1 MAEVVDA
8 PAETLDR
15 GRDRQ
20 PEPRESPGDGS
31 SSPPPPPPRRRDR
44 DSRER
49 RDDWPPS
56 RRDDPHDPRNRS
68 PPLPPPPPLGPPR
81 DDKDREYRRRSSPS
95 PPTYRDRRHSPPRRS
110 PPPGPFKR
118 ARRDDGGYD
127 RRRGS
132 PRGGYGPDDRR
143 YGYDYGGGYN
153 RRGWYR
159 DERSHGR
166 YTNRPSDWPDI
177 GYGDYGDGPEV
188 IQRGGLMSYKQF
200 IQELEDDIF
209 PAEAERRY
217 EEYRS
222 EYISTQ
228 KRAYFE
234 AHKEEQW
241 LKDKYHPTNLV
252 AVIERR
258 KEQARSVAKEFLLD
272 LQSGTLDL
280 GPGVTVSSTSK
291 SGNGSEPNSE
301 DEADTNGKR
310 RRHNKGPAK
319 ENDLHSAAL
328 KAHPVSSEPRR
339 IQADIEQAQ
348 ALVRKLDMEK
358 GLQDNVL
365 SSSGHDKLDAEKSR
379 GGSMGRIIIIRG
391 LTTVKG
397 LEGVEL
403 LDTLITFLWRIHGLD
418 YYGMSE
424 TSELKGLRH
433 VRADNKTHDGTNA
446 SGSDWEKKLDSFWL
460 ARLQGQDPLETLTA
474 KDKIDAAATEALDPF
489 VRKIRDEKY
498 GWKYGCGAK
507 GCTKLFHAPE
517 YVHKHLR
524 LKHPDL
530 VIELTSKVREDLYF
544 QNYMNDPNAPGGTP
558 VMQQSALVKMQRRRP
573 LLDNRLRDERG
584 NRRDL
589 DRNDRDD
596 DRHDRS
602 DNSPRD
608 GNGSLEG
615 ENHEKLLYDAYG
627 GQGLHGAFP
636 SDIPPPL
643 LLPVPGAGPLG
654 PFIPAPP
661 EIAMHMLRETGGSSS
676 FESNGGS
683 RGRKGRLG
691 PQVSGPAPI
700 LPIPSA
706 FRHDPRRIRSYQ
718 DLDAPDDEVTV
729 VDYRSL

>member
-1 MAEVVDA
+1 MADVIDMPSEA
-8 PAETLDR
+8 PDSRQDL
-15 GRDRQ
+15 Q
-20 PEPRESPGDGS
+20 PERRESPVDGS
-31 SSPPPPPPRRRDR
+31 SSPPPPPPKRKER

-56 RRDDPHDPRNRS
+56 RRDDQNDSGRDRS
-68 PPLPPPPPLGPPR
+68 PPLPPPPPLAPPR
-81 DDKDREYRRRSSPS
+81 DERDREHRRQSSPS

-132 PRGGYGPDDRR
+132 PRGGYGQDDRR
-143 YGYDYGGGYN
+143 YGYDYGGGYD
-153 RRGWYR
+153 RGGSGSRGWHGN
-159 DERSHGR
+159 ERPHGR
-166 YTNRPSDWPDI
+166 YVNRSS
-177 GYGDYGDGPEV
+177 GYGGYDDGPEV

-200 IQELEDDIF
+200 IQELEDDIL

-258 KEQARSVAKEFLLD
+258 KEQAKSVAKDFMLD
-272 LQSGTLDL
+272 LQSGSLDL
-280 GPGVTVSSTSK
+280 GPGLTASSTSK

-301 DEADTNGKR
+301 DEADPSGKR
-310 RRHNKGPAK
+310 RRHGRGPTK
-319 ENDLHSAAL
+319 EDDALSAAP

-339 IQADIEQAQ
+339 IQIDIEQAQ

-358 GLQDNVL
+358 GIQDNVL
-365 SSSGHDKLDAEKSR
+365 SSSSHDKLDAENSH
-379 GGSMGRIIIIRG
+379 GGPMGPIIIIRG

-403 LDTLITFLWRIHGLD
+403 LDTLITYLWRVHGLN

-424 TSELKGLRH
+424 TPEAKGLRH
-433 VRADNKTHDGTNA
+433 VRADKTHDGTNA
-446 SGSDWEKKLDSFWL
+446 SGTDWEKKLDSFWQ
-460 ARLQGQDPLETLTA
+460 ARLEGQDPLETLTA
-474 KDKIDAAATEALDPF
+474 KDKIDAAATEALDPL

-517 YVHKHLR
+517 FVHKHLK

-558 VMQQSALVKMQRRRP
+558 VMQQSAPKAKQRRRP
-573 LLDNRLRDERG
+573 LLENRLRDERG
-584 NRRDL
+584 SRREV
-589 DRNDRDD
+589 DRNDRDG
-596 DRHDRS
+596 DRD

-608 GNGSLEG
+608 ANGEG
-615 ENHEKLLYDAYG
+615 ETDDKPPYDAYG

-636 SDIPPPL
+636 SDIPPPPVL
-643 LLPVPGAGPLG
+643 MPVPGAGPLG
-654 PFIPAPP
+654 PFVPAPP
-661 EIAMHMLRETGGSSS
+661 EVAMRMLRDTGGPSS
-676 FESNGGS
+676 FEANGGP

-691 PQVSGPAPI
+691 PQVGGPAPI
-700 LPIPSA
+700 LSMPPA
-706 FRHDPRRIRSYQ
+706 FRHDPRRLRSYQ
-718 DLDAPDDEVTV
+718 DLDAPEDEVTV
-729 VDYRSL
+729 IDYRSL